1 MVKAYPVDKFPKKVL
16 RPDIVANHDNHLKLL
31 SDDIEHYGEVC
42 GYRDQ
47 VLFDW
52 LLRIFENLGISTV
65 DLRYL
70 DSLAVTKTKV
80 AMFVILVDDT
90 VDNINKRDLDLCEEL
105 LKIPFGEVSNKRYV
119 SEGRHSD
126 YLKFARNLWLEIT
139 DEIKSY
145 PNYAKYLDSFEF
157 DVRQFLN
164 SIRYSEFVNK
174 HNNAAN
180 LAENDAY
187 VHHGMMVMIQ
197 LDMDL
202 MCSEKFNDKE
212 FGTLRELA
220 YLSQKLARIG
230 NLISTYPREIIESDM
245 SSEALIKFRK
255 EYGENFKF
263 KLNKLFNR
271 EKRYPEFEEK
281 MIREWENEYNVIKEL
296 AVEIKSIDGGKFV
309 QSLEFFQEAYRTKIN
324 DW

>member
-1 MVKAYPVDKFPKKVL
+1 MVKVYPVDKFPETTL
-16 RPDIVANHDNHLKLL
+16 RPDIVANHDQHLTLL
-31 SDDIEHYGEVC
+31 SDNIEKYGEVG

-52 LLRIFENLGISTV
+52 LLRVFENLGISTV
-65 DLRYL
+65 NTGYL

-80 AMFVILVDDT
+80 AMFVILIDDT
-90 VDNINKRDLDLCEEL
+90 VDNANKRDLRLCEEL
-105 LKIPFGEVSNKRYV
+105 LHIPFDEVAPDRHRL
-119 SEGRHSD
+119 EGPASD
-126 YLKFARNLWLEIT
+126 YLKFAHGLWSEIVN
-139 DEIKSY
+139 EIKTY
-145 PNYAKYLDSFEF
+145 PNYARYSDAFEF

-174 HNNAAN
+174 HPNAAN
-180 LAENDAY
+180 MAENDAY
-187 VHHGMMVMIQ
+187 VHHGMMVLIQ

-202 MCSEKFNDKE
+202 MCSEKFNEKE
-212 FGTLRELA
+212 LGALRELA

-255 EYGENFKF
+255 EYGENFSF
-263 KLNKLFNR
+263 KLNKLLNR
-271 EKRYPEFEEK
+271 ERRYPEFEEK
-281 MIREWENEYNVIKEL
+281 MIREWESEYSKIKEL
-296 AVEIKSIDGGKFV
+296 STGIKSIDVKKFV
-309 QSLEFFQEAYRTKIN
+309 KSLEFFQKAYQTKIN

>member
-1 MVKAYPVDKFPKKVL
+1 MVKSYPLDKFPETVL
-16 RPDIVANHDNHLKLL
+16 RPNVVANHDEHLKFLL
-31 SDDIEHYGEVC
+31 NDIKQYENVC

-52 LLRIFENLGISTV
+52 LLRVFENLGISTV
-65 DLRYL
+65 NAQYL
-70 DSLAVTKTKV
+70 DSLAVTKTKM

-90 VDNINKRDLDLCEEL
+90 VDNIKKRDLSLCEKL
-105 LKIPFGEVSNKRYV
+105 LKIPFEEANNKEYGHKD
-119 SEGRHSD
+119 SQSA
-126 YLKFARNLWLEIT
+126 YLDFARDLWLEIA

-145 PNYAKYLDSFEF
+145 PYYAEYRDAFEF

-164 SIRYSEFVNK
+164 SMRYSEFVNK

-180 LAENDAY
+180 LTENDAY
-187 VHHGMMVMIQ
+187 VHHGMMVIIQ

-202 MCSEKFNDKE
+202 MCSEKFDSKE
-212 FGTLRELA
+212 FGALRELA

-255 EYGENFKF
+255 EYGEDFKF

-281 MIREWENEYNVIKEL
+281 MIREWENKYTIIKEL
-296 AVEIKSIDGGKFV
+296 ATGIKSIDGNKFI
-309 QSLEFFQEAYRTKIN
+309 QSLEFFQKAYQTKIN